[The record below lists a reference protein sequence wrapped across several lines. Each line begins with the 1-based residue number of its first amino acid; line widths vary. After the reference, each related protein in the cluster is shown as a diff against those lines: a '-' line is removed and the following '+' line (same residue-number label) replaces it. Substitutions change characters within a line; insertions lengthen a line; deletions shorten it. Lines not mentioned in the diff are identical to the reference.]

1 MLSFILFLIG
11 LMIGGTFGVA
21 LMCLFQ
27 INRINKRNW
36 KEDDYEKND

>member
-11 LMIGGTFGVA
+11 LILGGTIGVVV
-21 LMCLFQ
+21 MCLLQ

-36 KEDDYEKND
+36 KEDDYEKDN

>member
-1 MLSFILFLIG
+1 MLSFIFFLIG
-11 LMIGGTFGVA
+11 LILGGTIGIV

-36 KEDDYEKND
+36 KEGGYEKDD